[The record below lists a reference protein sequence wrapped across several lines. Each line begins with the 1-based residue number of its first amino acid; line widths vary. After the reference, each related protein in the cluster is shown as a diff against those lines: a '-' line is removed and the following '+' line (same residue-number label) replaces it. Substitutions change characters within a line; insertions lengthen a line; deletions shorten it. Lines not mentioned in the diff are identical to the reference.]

1 MTLCIVLSLHCIHT
15 VCLFFRYADRA
26 KQIMCAA
33 VVNEDPN
40 AKVRYRLVAV
50 TTDDLVIVSHV

>member
-1 MTLCIVLSLHCIHT
+1 MTLYIVLCRHCIRT

-40 AKVRYRLVAV
+40 AKVHFRLVAV
-50 TTDDLVIVSHV
+50 TTDALVIVSHV